1 MIWPVL
7 NIYNYTRITINS
19 CSFTIEVICF
29 TCDLIIFLALLDPM
43 FSIKVL
49 FKSMFSF
56 LGSGSDFI
64 EAIAKSIPWTT
75 KKRGVI
81 HRHTSKIRVDEV
93 SQLLH
98 CSQ

>member
-1 MIWPVL
+1 MIRPVL
-7 NIYNYTRITINS
+7 NIYNYSRIIINS

-64 EAIAKSIPWTT
+64 EAIAK
-75 KKRGVI
+75 
-81 HRHTSKIRVDEV
+81 V
-93 SQLLH
+93 S
-98 CSQ
+98 SAEYAY

>member
-1 MIWPVL
+1 
-7 NIYNYTRITINS
+7 
-19 CSFTIEVICF
+19 
-29 TCDLIIFLALLDPM
+29 
-43 FSIKVL
+43 
-49 FKSMFSF
+49 MFSF

>member
-7 NIYNYTRITINS
+7 NIYNYSRIIINS

-64 EAIAKSIPWTT
+64 EAIAKSIPWST
-75 KKRGVI
+75 KKRGEFSRICVL
-81 HRHTSKIRVDEV
+81 D
-93 SQLLH
+93 
-98 CSQ
+98 